1 MNNIPIMS
9 CPMSYN
15 IPADAAENG
24 AYECIEEYCAWWCED
39 AQKCAILVLAETQ
52 RKAVKK

>member
-1 MNNIPIMS
+1 MNDINKPG

-15 IPADAAENG
+15 VPPDMSNG
-24 AYECIEEYCAWWCED
+24 HTYDCMGERCAWWCGD

-52 RKAVKK
+52 RKVVKK